1 MEGGEGRAPAIL
13 PSTPFELSPSM
24 YAAVDLGSNSF
35 RLHIGEPIAGQIHI
49 VRTARD
55 PIRLAAGL
63 GPDNALREDA
73 VETALQTLRDFSAIL
88 RQYRLAAVRVV
99 ATNTMRVASN
109 ADAICSHSA
118 SSAPSATGLDA
129 RRYQ

>member
-1 MEGGEGRAPAIL
+1 MAAGDATNGVTEDAGDPLAAIL
-13 PSTPFELSPSM
+13 RSTSLHPSPSM

-63 GPDNALREDA
+63 GPDNELGDAA
-73 VETALQTLRDFSAIL
+73 VETALRTLLDFSCVL
-88 RQYRLAAVRVV
+88 R
-99 ATNTMRVASN
+99 
-109 ADAICSHSA
+109 
-118 SSAPSATGLDA
+118 
-129 RRYQ
+129 

>member
-1 MEGGEGRAPAIL
+1 
-13 PSTPFELSPSM
+13 M

-63 GPDNALREDA
+63 GPDNALTEAA
-73 VETALQTLRDFSAIL
+73 VETAVRTLRDFSGIL
-88 RQYRLAAVRVV
+88 RQYRLDAVRGV

-109 ADAICSHSA
+109 APKRIES
-118 SSAPSATGLDA
+118 L
-129 RRYQ
+129 